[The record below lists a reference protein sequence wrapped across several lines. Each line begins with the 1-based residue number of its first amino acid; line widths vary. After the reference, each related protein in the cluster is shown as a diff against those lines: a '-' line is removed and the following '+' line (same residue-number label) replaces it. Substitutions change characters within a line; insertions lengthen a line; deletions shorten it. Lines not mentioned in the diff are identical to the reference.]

1 MSKPTNRHNNSSQS
15 VSCASPSSLQW
26 FDSKCPITESSS
38 NLLISSFKLLPHLNS
53 PFSNLSV
60 TPHISSN
67 SLHSPNTEKRCYH
80 TLLPPAC
87 PLWTCIQY
95 LLQEPQ
101 LSGIILLTVC
111 IPTPTKAA
119 VLLWCFGHFSTHL
132 ANSDW
137 KDSTFSISA
146 CVINQFS
153 HPYNRMGITQATRWE
168 RTKVTLKSTY
178 ATKWKK
184 DRLAFLM
191 FSSTDLF
198 QQIPLPPKSQTP
210 SYILSWQTDWTIHY
224 ILWNIQWSTLQPLEN
239 ITTSHLPTFTF
250 KKQTP
255 SP

>member
-1 MSKPTNRHNNSSQS
+1 MSKSTNRHNNSSQS

-26 FDSKCPITESSS
+26 FDSKRPITESSS

-111 IPTPTKAA
+111 IPTTNKVA

-153 HPYNRMGITQATRWE
+153 HPYNRMGITQASSIDLDE
-168 RTKVTLKSTY
+168 RGLKSP
-178 ATKWKK
+178 WKAPMLPSEK
-184 DRLAFLM
+184 RIASLSWCSHQLICSSRSPFHQNPKHLPISSADRLTEPSTTHSGT
-191 FSSTDLF
+191 SSDPHCNL
-198 QQIPLPPKSQTP
+198 
-210 SYILSWQTDWTIHY
+210 
-224 ILWNIQWSTLQPLEN
+224 
-239 ITTSHLPTFTF
+239 
-250 KKQTP
+250 
-255 SP
+255 